1 MTKNF
6 QRLGFQQVNGKPD
19 CPTQGTWWIF
29 KENTKTFQSTKVCFR
44 NQEF

>member
-6 QRLGFQQVNGKPD
+6 QRLGFQQVNGKAN

-44 NQEF
+44 NQKL